1 MLAALPF
8 FRRRRGARPGEG
20 SVPPRAPFLP
30 PAEGA
35 KLAPIWDGFGDR
47 VAALFGDPDGEIGAD
62 GVAGGATGTGG
73 EAVESATE
81 AAGARSG
88 RPAATAAGAASG
100 SIGDAPRPGSR
111 FVAWSTATPWV
122 LSTVAAMAL
131 FLPAE
136 SSGRR
141 FVLLGAVSGLVGF
154 WTNWLA
160 IWLLF
165 KPTKP
170 RFGFG
175 VIPANRT
182 AIIRRLADAIES
194 RLVNPEALAEWLHEK
209 GLVRRTLERWHDAA
223 SRVLGS
229 VEFREDLKRRLAQT
243 GGLYL
248 DDDAFRAA
256 ATEKLSGTIRDVLR
270 QKVWKW
276 VADLVEAPVLERVKV
291 ELLKGLKTHG
301 GEMLGGLLSKLDL
314 ALDGLA
320 VRLKEALPEIEQAA
334 SERIVAG
341 LKSLDVRG
349 LIESKL
355 RDLDDGELERMIRTA
370 VRNEL
375 AAVEVL
381 GGVLG
386 VLAGLLMPFLI

>member
-1 MLAALPF
+1 M
-8 FRRRRGARPGEG
+8 
-20 SVPPRAPFLP
+20 
-30 PAEGA
+30 
-35 KLAPIWDGFGDR
+35 
-47 VAALFGDPDGEIGAD
+47 
-62 GVAGGATGTGG
+62 
-73 EAVESATE
+73 
-81 AAGARSG
+81 
-88 RPAATAAGAASG
+88 
-100 SIGDAPRPGSR
+100 
-111 FVAWSTATPWV
+111 
-122 LSTVAAMAL
+122 
-131 FLPAE
+131 
-136 SSGRR
+136 
-141 FVLLGAVSGLVGF
+141 
-154 WTNWLA
+154 
-160 IWLLF
+160 
-165 KPTKP
+165 
-170 RFGFG
+170 
-175 VIPANRT
+175 
-182 AIIRRLADAIES
+182 
-194 RLVNPEALAEWLHEK
+194 NPEALAEWLHEK

-229 VEFREDLKRRLAQT
+229 VEFREDLKRRLALT